1 MAKYVLVSPT
11 HMLERLNNNQI
22 FQAVTKKAV
31 IFHMVEIGNF
41 AGFKQFGETQ
51 KEGRMKLLK
60 KLRANNEQP
69 LVVYGCIDEYYEFLV
84 FI

>member
-1 MAKYVLVSPT
+1 MPDNSSMNEGSWENGLFGFVSYLVVNKNTVAKYVLVSPT

-41 AGFKQFGETQ
+41 AGFKQVGETQ
-51 KEGRMKLLK
+51 
-60 KLRANNEQP
+60 
-69 LVVYGCIDEYYEFLV
+69 
-84 FI
+84 